1 MMTDREVAMATFKA
15 VAALRHAVAGK
26 PFEA

>member
-15 VAALRHAVAGK
+15 VAAPHHAVTGK
-26 PFEA
+26 SFEA